1 MIWPGPSPDIDEVSY
16 MIDYKDIVVLLING
30 KDRQT
35 LPFARAY
42 HDLGCRVVTLNSSRL
57 DNGFNTRYA
66 HRKILDRKIKGD
78 PEYLV
83 EKTCSIVKTMKID
96 VVIGTSDE
104 TLELLSHHKE
114 EIEKYSKVA
123 VVDEGLFNLAY
134 DKLNTLKI
142 CMDKG
147 IPCPHTLFNITD
159 ADQINFRELTYP
171 MVVKPRKSHGAI
183 GFKRFDSAQALKCYL
198 MANNENISDYV
209 IQDYIPQTG
218 IQYEVAM
225 FLDNSNTVK
234 TALCFTK
241 NRWYPVTGGSSTLNI
256 TVEEPEII
264 ANCSRLLREI
274 GWRGCADIDLIYD
287 PRDGIAKV
295 MEINPR
301 VSASV
306 KILFQAGINIARQ
319 IIELAMEEEVSEY
332 LEYDKGIRLRCI
344 HTDLLWFI
352 RSPDRFRSKPSWFNM
367 KNTYDQIFAIDDPFP
382 FLTFSIQGIMKRK
395 QEIEKRK

>member
-1 MIWPGPSPDIDEVSY
+1 

-42 HDLGCRVVTLNSSRL
+42 HDLGCCVITLNSSRL
-57 DNGFNTRYA
+57 DNGYNTRYA
-66 HRKILDRKIKGD
+66 HRKILDRKIKND

-83 EKTCSIVKTMKID
+83 EKTCSIVKQMKID

-104 TLELLSHHKE
+104 TLEHLSHRKE
-114 EIEKYSKVA
+114 EIEKYAKVA
-123 VVDEGLFNLAY
+123 VVEEGLFNVAY
-134 DKLNTLKI
+134 DKLNTMKI

-147 IPCPHTLFNITD
+147 IPCPRTLFDITD
-159 ADQINFRELTYP
+159 TDQINFSELTFP

-183 GFKRFDSAQALKCYL
+183 GFKRFDTKTALKDYL
-198 MANNENISDYV
+198 MSIKGLISDYV
-209 IQDYIPQTG
+209 IQEYIPQTE
-218 IQYEVAM
+218 IQYEAAM
-225 FLDNSNTVK
+225 FLDNNNSVK
-234 TALCFTK
+234 TALCFSK
-241 NRWYPVTGGSSTLNI
+241 NRWYPVNGGSSTLNI

-264 ANCSRLLREI
+264 ENCSRLLKEI

-301 VSASV
+301 ASASV
-306 KILFQAGINIARQ
+306 KILFMAGINIARQ
-319 IIELAMEEEVSEY
+319 IIELALGEEVSEF

-352 RSPDRFRSKPSWFNM
+352 RSPNRFRSEPSWFSM
-367 KNTYDQIFAIDDPFP
+367 KNTHDQVFALDDPFP
-382 FLTFSIQGIMKRK
+382 FLTFSIQGIMKHK
-395 QEIEKRK
+395 QEMDKRK